1 LQNLH
6 YYKRTA
12 PRPCGAENDSPR
24 GQIAGASA
32 PLELARSIAVTGPP
46 PVVSQAPTTRPRVLA
61 LLKDPAL
68 RGGLALMV
76 SAMAA
81 GGLGLMFW
89 SAIARRQDASAVGSV
104 SAEVSSITFL
114 AGVGSLNLINV
125 FARFLPEAG
134 WRARQLILGSYGGAA
149 LAGMVAAT
157 IFLLTPMAT
166 GLVLGGGLGRLAFT
180 ACVVLNSIFMIQD
193 GGLVGFGRSTWVPV
207 ENILVALARLALLP
221 VTVAFFS
228 PSIGELW
235 SWAAPMAMAVIIV
248 NVLNIGVLA
257 GRQANQQPSLPTY
270 GELGRF
276 VAIES
281 VTTAISS
288 AVSSFLPALVTLEA
302 GAKQGGYFYVPWVIA
317 TMLSLLLSGLL
328 ISMVREAVARPEQAD
343 ATILRSM
350 RFGLLVIV
358 AGMTICLLLPKLA
371 LLSLGPDFASHGAP
385 LLRWIGLAL
394 PAAAVNLLFWA
405 TCLVRRRPWP
415 VFAVNFAT
423 SGAVVGGIL
432 LLGHGASISRVGM
445 AYCIVQWAIAAVVS
459 FPTIRGL
466 RVVRQRK
473 ESP

>member
-1 LQNLH
+1 MS
-6 YYKRTA
+6 
-12 PRPCGAENDSPR
+12 RP
-24 GQIAGASA
+24 
-32 PLELARSIAVTGPP
+32 L
-46 PVVSQAPTTRPRVLA
+46 PVVSPEPTTLPRVLT

-68 RGGLALMV
+68 RGALALMV
-76 SAMAA
+76 SAVAA
-81 GGLGLMFW
+81 GGLGLVFW
-89 SAIARRQDASAVGSV
+89 SVTAHHQDASAVGSV

-134 WRARQLILGSYGGAA
+134 WQARRLILVSYGGSAV
-149 LAGMVAAT
+149 AGLVAAT

-166 GLVLGGGLGRLAFT
+166 GLVLGGGLGRLAFA

-207 ENILVALARLALLP
+207 ENILVAMARLALLP
-221 VTVAFFS
+221 ATVAFFS
-228 PSIGELW
+228 PSIGALW
-235 SWAAPMAMAVIIV
+235 SWAVPMAMAVIVV

-257 GRQANQQPSLPTY
+257 GRQANQQPSLPTF
-270 GELGRF
+270 GELGHF

-288 AVSSFLPALVTLEA
+288 AVSAFLPALVTLRL
-302 GAKQGGYFYVPWVIA
+302 GPKQGGYFYVPWIIA
-317 TMLSLLLSGLL
+317 TMVSLLLSSLL
-328 ISMVREAVARPEQAD
+328 ISMVREAVARPEQVD
-343 ATILRSM
+343 STIRRSM

-358 AGMTICLLLPKLA
+358 VGMTICLLLPKLA
-371 LLSLGPDFASHGAP
+371 LLSLGPDFAAHGAP
-385 LLRWIGLAL
+385 LLRWVGLAL
-394 PAAAVNLLFWA
+394 PATAVNLLFWA

-423 SGAVVGGIL
+423 SGAIVGGVL

-445 AYCIVQWAIAAVVS
+445 TYCAVQWLIAAVVS
-459 FPTIRGL
+459 FPTITAL

>member
-1 LQNLH
+1 VS
-6 YYKRTA
+6 
-12 PRPCGAENDSPR
+12 RP
-24 GQIAGASA
+24 
-32 PLELARSIAVTGPP
+32 L
-46 PVVSQAPTTRPRVLA
+46 PVVSPEPTTLPRVLT

-68 RGGLALMV
+68 RGALALMV
-76 SAMAA
+76 SAVAA
-81 GGLGLMFW
+81 GGLGLVFW
-89 SAIARRQDASAVGSV
+89 SVTAHHQDASAVGSV

-134 WRARQLILGSYGGAA
+134 WQARRLILVSYGGSAV
-149 LAGMVAAT
+149 AGLVAAT

-166 GLVLGGGLGRLAFT
+166 GLVLGGGLGRLAFA

-207 ENILVALARLALLP
+207 ENILVAMARLALLP
-221 VTVAFFS
+221 ATVAFFS
-228 PSIGELW
+228 PSIGALW
-235 SWAAPMAMAVIIV
+235 SWAVPMAMAVIVV

-257 GRQANQQPSLPTY
+257 GRQANQQPSLPTF
-270 GELGRF
+270 GELGHF

-288 AVSSFLPALVTLEA
+288 AVSAFLPALVTLRL
-302 GAKQGGYFYVPWVIA
+302 GPKQGGYFYVPWIIA
-317 TMLSLLLSGLL
+317 TMVSLLLSSLL
-328 ISMVREAVARPEQAD
+328 ISMVREAVARPEQVD
-343 ATILRSM
+343 STIRRSM

-358 AGMTICLLLPKLA
+358 VGMTICLLLPKLA
-371 LLSLGPDFASHGAP
+371 LLSLGPDFAAHGAP
-385 LLRWIGLAL
+385 LLRWVGLAL
-394 PAAAVNLLFWA
+394 PATAVNLLFWA

-423 SGAVVGGIL
+423 SGAIVGGVL

-445 AYCIVQWAIAAVVS
+445 TYCAVQWLIAAVVS
-459 FPTIRGL
+459 FPTITAL